1 MTRVELQSIGKMYA
15 GSVTALRDI
24 CLTIEAGQRF
34 VLAGPSGCGKT
45 TLLRVIAGLEP
56 PDAGRVLFNGRDMSK
71 VEPKDRRVGMVF
83 QNALLYPHL
92 SAFENMAFAMRV
104 EGSKTES
111 EIRSAV
117 RQTAE
122 MLGIGDLLERM
133 PGQLSGGQAQRVAI
147 GKAFLREPTVLL
159 LDEPMS
165 HLDGPLKDRIED
177 LIVTLQ
183 QRRHLTIV
191 YVTHDQAEALSLA
204 DRVCVMDGGTV
215 QQAGTPEDVLCRPA
229 NRFVDDF
236 FRRMK
241 VGRTKPELL
250 DIQEKGKP

>member
-1 MTRVELQSIGKMYA
+1 MVQVELQSVGKVYA
-15 GSVTALRDI
+15 GSVIALQAVSV
-24 CLTIEAGQRF
+24 TIEAGQRF

-45 TLLRVIAGLEP
+45 TLLRVIAGLEQ
-56 PDAGRVLFNGRDMSK
+56 PDSGRVLFDGRDMTA

-92 SAFENMAFAMRV
+92 SVFENLAFAMRV
-104 EGSKTES
+104 GASKS
-111 EIRSAV
+111 EAEILSAV
-117 RQTAE
+117 RQTAAT
-122 MLGIGDLLERM
+122 LGIGELLGRM

-147 GKAFLREPTVLL
+147 GKALLRDPAVLL

-165 HLDGPLKDRIED
+165 HLDGPLKEQLQE
-177 LIVTLQ
+177 LIVFLQQ
-183 QRRHLTIV
+183 QRRLTIL
-191 YVTHDQAEALSLA
+191 YVTHDQTEALSIA
-204 DRVCVMDGGTV
+204 DRVCVMDRGAI
-215 QQAGTPEDVLCRPA
+215 QQVGTPQEVFCRPA

-241 VGRTKPELL
+241 IRWMEMENT